1 MISSEDH
8 GLLVIL
14 HLLCYKLVLHFIGRV
29 RGKSVNVCDEKKKN
43 FLAWPCFFFFKTF
56 SKLYD
61 SIVGSVFI
69 LCCRSVALRMPLT
82 VPRPTVEPGA
92 TFLGNII
99 NCKVGFWRR
108 VCSPTRYWEM
118 SMMEC
123 ITVVSCV
130 VAAYNAFLWQRLAVT
145 LTFHYCT
152 VFTALHLDL
161 SHQAV
166 VINKDPRMWN

>member
-1 MISSEDH
+1 M
-8 GLLVIL
+8 LM
-14 HLLCYKLVLHFIGRV
+14 
-29 RGKSVNVCDEKKKN
+29 SVMKKKKT
-43 FLAWPCFFFFKTF
+43 FWPDLVFFFKTF

-108 VCSPTRYWEM
+108 VCSPTRY
-118 SMMEC
+118 
-123 ITVVSCV
+123 
-130 VAAYNAFLWQRLAVT
+130 
-145 LTFHYCT
+145 
-152 VFTALHLDL
+152 
-161 SHQAV
+161 
-166 VINKDPRMWN
+166 